1 MTGSRPAKPRGMAMR
16 GITLI
21 IAGSIVAGCGGPG
34 VDASADVDT
43 ENQHNAAS
51 NEEASAEPAAPLP
64 KGTDSADS
72 GQAAPASPCLM
83 QGADRLQVASV
94 QAVGT
99 EPFWGARVEGR
110 CVTYSTPENQQG
122 VRVWAR
128 YSEGAGGRASWVGQ
142 LDGQPFEMRVHPEAG
157 CSDGMSDE
165 RYPLAVELTVHGEQR
180 RGCAKPI

>member
-1 MTGSRPAKPRGMAMR
+1 MRVGVLMMA
-16 GITLI
+16 GWFL
-21 IAGSIVAGCGGPG
+21 AGCGGPG
-34 VDASADVDT
+34 G
-43 ENQHNAAS
+43 
-51 NEEASAEPAAPLP
+51 EASSDAKAEPQQSAAANEAVPRAPPPEVADAAPV
-64 KGTDSADS
+64 
-72 GQAAPASPCLM
+72 SPYLM
-83 QGADRLQVASV
+83 QGAERLRVAPIR
-94 QAVGT
+94 AVGT

-128 YSEGAGGRASWVGQ
+128 YAEAAGTRATWVGQ
-142 LDGQPFEMRVHPEAG
+142 LDGKPFEMRISPEPG